1 MMAASNKCT
10 TSGKSILFANLFS
23 SKCRAE
29 LRQVEVVLSMERN
42 RLSLHFERGQ
52 AARGI
57 AQTDV
62 ASITFCLLKPKEILT
77 WWGGTLA
84 IGVIK
89 RNAH

>member
-42 RLSLHFERGQ
+42 RLSLHFEREQGSQ
-52 AARGI
+52 RNRPNRYCI
-57 AQTDV
+57 DRDKTLFFDVMNIIQQQTM
-62 ASITFCLLKPKEILT
+62 
-77 WWGGTLA
+77 
-84 IGVIK
+84 
-89 RNAH
+89 